1 MAQYLNAALD
11 DGDPALFVA
20 AIGDIAKAKGMME
33 ISKKSGVT
41 REGFVQ
47 GAQVGLSA
55 TIRGYRKSDSCLWH
69 EAYCA

>member
-20 AIGDIAKAKGMME
+20 AIVDIAKAKGMME
-33 ISKKSGVT
+33 ISKKSGW

-55 TIRGYRKSDSCLWH
+55 TIRDYRKSDSCLWH